1 MASFCPPRLPSPS
14 PLKRIRVC
22 ARKGWGGEENSVEV
36 LNAPRDLA
44 GRFPRPAAKCRRE
57 KLHRD
62 NYRGIGARYRH
73 PRPPSLLLL
82 EQENR
87 SALVTSRF
95 YLGNE
100 RCVVSSRSILILRH
114 ENIVESFLILISLS
128 LFSHIMDPESKRIR
142 HMCKGCCP

>member
-14 PLKRIRVC
+14 PLKRVRAERV
-22 ARKGWGGEENSVEV
+22 GG
-36 LNAPRDLA
+36 
-44 GRFPRPAAKCRRE
+44 RRE
-57 KLHRD
+57 LG
-62 NYRGIGARYRH
+62 RGIKRATGFSWSISAPGCKVPPRKITPRQLSRHRRRYRH

-100 RCVVSSRSILILRH
+100 RCVVSSRSILILRR

-128 LFSHIMDPESKRIR
+128 LFSRI
-142 HMCKGCCP
+142 